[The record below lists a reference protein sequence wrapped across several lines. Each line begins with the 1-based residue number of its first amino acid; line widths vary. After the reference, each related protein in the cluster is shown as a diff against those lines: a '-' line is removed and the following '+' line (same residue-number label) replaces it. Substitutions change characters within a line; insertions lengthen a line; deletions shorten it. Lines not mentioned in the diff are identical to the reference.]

1 MMMMLS
7 VPLIAVVL
15 GGWPSVSVPAMPDA
29 VLRYAMLCYAL
40 PCSAMLC
47 YTLLYSARF
56 YSAVCSAMLQVSYA

>member
-29 VLRYAMLCYAL
+29 VLRYAMLCY
-40 PCSAMLC
+40 S
-47 YTLLYSARF
+47 LLYSTMI
-56 YSAVCSAMLQVSYA
+56 YSAILYYAILC